1 MARYQRKRKCKHCKV
16 FFDPDARNVGRQSY
30 CSKPP
35 CRKASKAASQRRW
48 LGKPQN
54 RTYFRGPVHC
64 ERVRQWRKDHP
75 GYWRRKGTFAKD
87 ALQDT
92 LTTQRLQKQQLEGR
106 LTQHALQDSLFVH
119 PAVFVGLIAHL
130 SGLSLQDDIEQT
142 ARRLQQLGLDIL
154 SRPTR
159 KRGDPDGAQ
168 IPHLAI
174 QTQEV
179 ARAIQL
185 DRPAPGP

>member
-1 MARYQRKRKCKHCKV
+1 MARHIKERKCKHCKV
-16 FFDPDARNVGRQSY
+16 FFNPDPRNVGRQSY

-54 RTYFRGPVHC
+54 RNYFRGPVHS

-75 GYWRRKGTFAKD
+75 GYWRRKGTFGKD

-92 LTTQRLQKQQLEGR
+92 LTPKPIEKQQLDSGFV
-106 LTQHALQDSLFVH
+106 QDALQDSLFLQ

-142 ARRLQQLGLDIL
+142 ARMLQQLGLDIL
-154 SRPTR
+154 SRSPQ
-159 KRGDPDGAQ
+159 KRGDRYDAQ
-168 IPHLAI
+168 TTYLASNSWWW
-174 QTQEV
+174 
-179 ARAIQL
+179 R
-185 DRPAPGP
+185 

>member
-1 MARYQRKRKCKHCKV
+1 MARHKRKRKCKHCKV
-16 FFDPDARNVGRQSY
+16 FFDPDPRNVGRQSY

-35 CRKASKAASQRRW
+35 CRKASKATSQRRW

-54 RTYFRGPVHC
+54 RTYFRSPVHT
-64 ERVRQWRKDHP
+64 ERVRQWRKANP

-92 LTTQRLQKQQLEGR
+92 LTTQRLQKQQFEER
-106 LTQHALQDSLFVH
+106 LTQHALQDSLFAH

-159 KRGDPDGAQ
+159 RKGGPYGAQ
-168 IPHLAI
+168 TPHLAI

-179 ARAIQL
+179 AQAVQL

>member
-1 MARYQRKRKCKHCKV
+1 MARHIRKRKCKHCKV
-16 FFDPDARNVGRQSY
+16 FFDPDPRNVGRQSY
-30 CSKPP
+30 CSKPA

-54 RTYFRGPVHC
+54 RNYFHGPVHS
-64 ERVRQWRKDHP
+64 ERVRQWRKANL
-75 GYWRRKGTFAKD
+75 GYWRRKGSFAKD

-92 LTTQRLQKQQLEGR
+92 STPKRTQKQQLEGG
-106 LTQHALQDSLFVH
+106 LTQHALQDSLFLQ

-142 ARRLQQLGLDIL
+142 ARMLQQLGLDIL
-154 SRPTR
+154 SRPSRT
-159 KRGDPDGAQ
+159 RGDHHGAQ
-168 IPHLAI
+168 TTHLTS

-179 ARAIQL
+179 AQAVQL
-185 DRPAPGP
+185 GGPRPGP